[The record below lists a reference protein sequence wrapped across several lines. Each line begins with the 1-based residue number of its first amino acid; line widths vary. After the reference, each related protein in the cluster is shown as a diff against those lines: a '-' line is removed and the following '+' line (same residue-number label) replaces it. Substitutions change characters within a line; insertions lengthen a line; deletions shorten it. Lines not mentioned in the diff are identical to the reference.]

1 MKPPAPPGGH
11 SPGLPPRTGW
21 SLKSI
26 MLESQFNN
34 KLRQFHWNN
43 TLMYV
48 IYHLFNP
55 LILYD
60 GDQVRRQLKVKLN
73 NYMYFWF
80 LFRVKVILL

>member
-1 MKPPAPPGGH
+1 MKPSAPPSGQ
-11 SPGLPPRTGW
+11 SSGLPPGTGW

-34 KLRQFHWNN
+34 KLLQFHWND